1 MANFKYEAKNF
12 AGKAVSGTLAGASQE
27 AVIAELRKRNLIV
40 LAVRPTGGGDD
51 AGGGSKSGGV
61 KGVFT
66 DANPNRYK
74 PRGDEL
80 VVFTRQ
86 LSTMVGAG
94 IPLLEGL
101 EILQEQAER
110 AGFAAVLDSVVEDIR
125 GGTDLSTAMEKFP
138 KTFSNIYV
146 AMIRAGEVSGQLDEI
161 LNRLAEYVE
170 ATLKLK
176 REIKAAMTYPVV
188 SLVLVVGI
196 TMFLMLGIVPKFR
209 EVFASMEITL
219 PGLTSAILNIA
230 DWMKENVLAMF
241 AIMIGLFVGVKVYAK
256 SKTGAWQIDW
266 LVLNAPVFGPLF
278 RKVAL
283 SRFAKTFSTL
293 VKAGVPILGALE
305 IVSQTVGN
313 QVISKAVDEAR
324 ESVRQ
329 GESLAEP
336 LSRSPQF
343 PPMVT
348 KMIGIG
354 ERSGALEQ
362 LLEKISIFYDDQ
374 VAAAVKSLTSLIEP
388 VMIAVMG
395 FLVGTIVLAVFLPIF
410 ELQKKLSQRGG

>member
-1 MANFKYEAKNF
+1 MPNFKYEAKNF
-12 AGKAVSGTLAGASQE
+12 GGKTVAGTLSGTSQE
-27 AVIAELRKRNLIV
+27 AVIGELRKRNLIV
-40 LAVRPTGGGDD
+40 LSVRAAGGAEGG
-51 AGGGSKSGGV
+51 AGGGGAAV

-66 DANPNRYK
+66 DANPSRYS

-110 AGFAAVLDSVVEDIR
+110 AGFAAVLDHIVEDIR
-125 GGTDLSTAMEKFP
+125 GGTDLSSSMEKFP
-138 KTFSNIYV
+138 RTFSNIYV
-146 AMIRAGEVSGQLDEI
+146 AMIRAGEVSGQLDDI
-161 LNRLAEYVE
+161 LSRLAEYLE
-170 ATLKLK
+170 ASLKLK
-176 REIKAAMTYPVV
+176 RDIRAAMTYPIV
-188 SLVLVVGI
+188 SLVLVIGI

-209 EVFASMEITL
+209 EVFDSMDITL
-219 PGLTSAILNIA
+219 PALTSAILNIA
-230 DWMKENVLAMF
+230 DWMKENIL
-241 AIMIGLFVGVKVYAK
+241 IMAGICVGLFFALKVYRK
-256 SKTGAWQIDW
+256 SKTGSWQLDW
-266 LVLNAPVFGPLF
+266 LTLNAPVFGPLF

-283 SRFAKTFSTL
+283 SRFAKTFATL

-305 IVSQTVGN
+305 IVAATVGN

-329 GESLAEP
+329 GETLSEP
-336 LSRSPQF
+336 LSRSTQF
-343 PPMVT
+343 PPMVV

-374 VAAAVKSLTSLIEP
+374 VSAAVKSLTSLIEP
-388 VMIAVMG
+388 IMIAVMG

-410 ELQKKLSQRGG
+410 ELQKKLSQRG

>member
-12 AGKAVSGTLAGASQE
+12 GGKSVSGTLAGANQE
-27 AVIAELRKRNLIV
+27 AVIADLRKRNLIV
-40 LAVRPTGGGDD
+40 LAVRPVGGG
-51 AGGGSKSGGV
+51 GGGGASAV
-61 KGVFT
+61 KAVFT
-66 DANPNRYK
+66 DANPNRYR
-74 PRGDEL
+74 PRGEEL

-101 EILQEQAER
+101 EILQDQAER

-125 GGTDLSTAMEKFP
+125 SGTDLSSSMEKYP
-138 KTFSNIYV
+138 RCFSNIYV

-161 LNRLAEYVE
+161 LNRLAEYLE
-170 ATLKLK
+170 ASLKLK
-176 REIKAAMTYPVV
+176 RDIRAAMTYPIV

-209 EVFASMEITL
+209 EVFDSMEITL
-219 PGLTSAILNIA
+219 PALTSAILGIA
-230 DWMKENVLAMF
+230 DWMKDNVLAMMGIIV
-241 AIMIGLFVGVKVYAK
+241 AMVIAGKMYARSPK
-256 SKTGAWQIDW
+256 GKWQLDW
-266 LVLNAPVFGPLF
+266 LVLNVPVFGPLF

-336 LSRSPQF
+336 LGRSPQF
-343 PPMVT
+343 PPMVV

-354 ERSGALEQ
+354 EKSGALEQ

-374 VAAAVKSLTSLIEP
+374 VSAAVKSLTSLIEP
-388 VMIAVMG
+388 IMIAVMG

-410 ELQKKLSQRGG
+410 ELQKKLSQRS

>member
-1 MANFKYEAKNF
+1 MANYKYEAKNF
-12 AGKAVSGTLAGASQE
+12 GGKSVVGTLAGTSQD

-40 LAVRPTGGGDD
+40 LSCRPTGGS
-51 AGGGSKSGGV
+51 GGAGV
-61 KGVFT
+61 KGVFS

-86 LSTMVGAG
+86 LSTMIGAG

-101 EILQEQAER
+101 EILHEQAER
-110 AGFAAVLDSVVEDIR
+110 AGFAAVLDHVVEDIR
-125 GGTDLSTAMEKFP
+125 GGTDLSSALEKFP
-138 KTFSNIYV
+138 KCFSNIYI

-161 LNRLAEYVE
+161 LNRLAEYLE
-170 ATLKLK
+170 ASLKLK
-176 REIKAAMTYPVV
+176 RDIKAAMTYPVV
-188 SLVLVVGI
+188 SLFLVIGI

-209 EVFASMEITL
+209 EVFESMDITL
-219 PGLTSAILNIA
+219 PALTAVTLNIA
-230 DWMKENVLAMF
+230 DWMKDNVLIMF
-241 AIMIGLFVGVKVYAK
+241 GLCVGAFIGIKAYTK
-256 SKTGAWQIDW
+256 SKAGAWQVDW
-266 LVLNAPVFGPLF
+266 LMLNVPVFGPLF

-305 IVSQTVGN
+305 IVSNTVGN
-313 QVISKAVDEAR
+313 QCISKAVDDAR

-329 GESLAEP
+329 GETLSEP
-336 LSRSPQF
+336 LSRSSQF
-343 PPMVT
+343 PPMVV

-374 VAAAVKSLTSLIEP
+374 VSAAVKSLTSLIEP
-388 VMIAVMG
+388 LMIAVMG

-410 ELQKKLSQRGG
+410 ELQKKLSQRS

>member
-1 MANFKYEAKNF
+1 MPNFKYEAKNF
-12 AGKAVSGTLAGASQE
+12 GGKSVTGTLAGQTQE
-27 AVIAELRKRNLIV
+27 AVIGELRKRNLIV
-40 LAVRPTGGGDD
+40 LSVRP
-51 AGGGSKSGGV
+51 AGGGGSSQASAV

-66 DANPNRYK
+66 DSNPNRYRPK
-74 PRGDEL
+74 GDEL

-101 EILQEQAER
+101 EILQDQAER
-110 AGFAAVLDSVVEDIR
+110 AGFAAVLDHVVEDIR
-125 GGTDLSTAMEKFP
+125 SGTDLSSSMDKFP

-161 LNRLAEYVE
+161 LNRLAEYLE
-170 ATLKLK
+170 ASLKLK
-176 REIKAAMTYPVV
+176 RDIRAAMTYPIV

-209 EVFASMEITL
+209 EVFESMEITL
-219 PGLTSAILNIA
+219 PALTSIILNIA
-230 DWMKENVLAMF
+230 DWMKDNVLIVA
-241 AIMIGLFVGVKVYAK
+241 GLSAGLVVAVKMYKK
-256 SKTGAWQIDW
+256 SKTGSWQVDW
-266 LVLNAPVFGPLF
+266 LMLNVPVFGQLF

-329 GESLAEP
+329 GETLSEP
-336 LSRSPQF
+336 LGRSSQF
-343 PPMVT
+343 PPMVV

-362 LLEKISIFYDDQ
+362 LLEKISVFYDDQ
-374 VAAAVKSLTSLIEP
+374 VSAAVKSLTSLIEP
-388 VMIAVMG
+388 LMIAVMG

-410 ELQKKLSQRGG
+410 ELQKKLSQRS

>member
-1 MANFKYEAKNF
+1 MPNFKYEAKNF
-12 AGKAVSGTLAGASQE
+12 GGKSVTGTLSGASQD
-27 AVIAELRKRNLIV
+27 AVIGELRKRNLIV
-40 LAVRPTGGGDD
+40 LSVSQTGGG
-51 AGGGSKSGGV
+51 GGGSSAGAAKRLLTG
-61 KGVFT
+61 
-66 DANPNRYK
+66 ANPNTYR

-110 AGFAAVLDSVVEDIR
+110 PGFAAVLDSVVEDIR
-125 GGTDLSTAMEKFP
+125 AGTDLSTALEKFP
-138 KTFSNIYV
+138 RSFSNIYV
-146 AMIRAGEVSGQLDEI
+146 AMIRAGEVSGQLDDI
-161 LNRLAEYVE
+161 LSRLAEYVE
-170 ATLKLK
+170 ASLKLK
-176 REIKAAMTYPVV
+176 RDIKAAMTYPVV

-209 EVFASMEITL
+209 EVFESMEITL
-219 PGLTSAILNIA
+219 PALTSFILNLA
-230 DWMKENVLAMF
+230 DWMKDNVLL
-241 AIMIGLFVGVKVYAK
+241 MIGIAVGLFVAMKAYARSK
-256 SKTGAWQIDW
+256 SGKWQLDW
-266 LVLNAPVFGPLF
+266 LMLNMPVFGQLF

-283 SRFAKTFSTL
+283 SRFSKTFATL

-305 IVSQTVGN
+305 IVSNTVGN
-313 QVISKAVDEAR
+313 QCISKAVDEAR

-329 GESLAEP
+329 GETLSEP
-336 LSRSPQF
+336 LGRSTQF
-343 PPMVT
+343 PPMVV

-374 VAAAVKSLTSLIEP
+374 VSASVKSLTSLIEP
-388 VMIAVMG
+388 IMISVMG

-410 ELQKKLSQRGG
+410 ELQKKLSQRS

>member
-1 MANFKYEAKNF
+1 MANFKYEAKDF
-12 AGKAVSGTLAGASQE
+12 GGKTVTGTAAGATQE
-27 AVIAELRKRNLIV
+27 AVIADLRKRNLIV
-40 LAVRPTGGGDD
+40 LSVRSA
-51 AGGGSKSGGV
+51 AGGGGAMKGALTGG
-61 KGVFT
+61 
-66 DANPNRYK
+66 NPTRYK
-74 PRGDEL
+74 PKGDEL

-101 EILQEQAER
+101 EILHEQAER
-110 AGFAAVLDSVVEDIR
+110 PGFAAVLDAVVEDIR
-125 GGTDLSTAMEKFP
+125 GGTDLSSSMEKFP
-138 KTFSNIYV
+138 RTFSNIYV

-161 LNRLAEYVE
+161 LNRLAEYLE
-170 ATLKLK
+170 QSLKLK
-176 REIKAAMTYPVV
+176 RDIRAAMTYPVV
-188 SLVLVVGI
+188 SLVLVIGI

-209 EVFASMEITL
+209 EVFESMEITL
-219 PGLTSAILNIA
+219 PGLTSLILNIA
-230 DWMKENVLAMF
+230 DWMKGNVL
-241 AIMIGLFVGVKVYAK
+241 IMGGLCVAFVIALKIYK
-256 SKTGAWQIDW
+256 QSKTGKWQIDW
-266 LVLNAPVFGPLF
+266 LTLNAPVFGPLF

-283 SRFAKTFSTL
+283 SRFAKTFATL

-305 IVSQTVGN
+305 IVSNTVGN

-329 GESLAEP
+329 GETLAEP
-336 LSRSPQF
+336 LGKSPQF
-343 PPMVT
+343 PPMVV

-374 VAAAVKSLTSLIEP
+374 VTAAVKSLTSLIEP
-388 VMIAVMG
+388 LMIAVMG

-410 ELQKKLSQRGG
+410 ELQKKLSQRG

>member
-12 AGKAVSGTLAGASQE
+12 AGKAVSGTLAGATQE
-27 AVIAELRKRNLIV
+27 AVIAELRKRSLIV
-40 LAVRPTGGGDD
+40 LAVRPTGGDE
-51 AGGGSKSGGV
+51 GGGGGGGM

-66 DANPNRYK
+66 DANPNRYS

-125 GGTDLSTAMEKFP
+125 GGTDLSTAMDKFP
-138 KTFSNIYV
+138 KCFSNIYI

-161 LNRLAEYVE
+161 LSRLAEYVE
-170 ATLKLK
+170 ASLKLK
-176 REIKAAMTYPVV
+176 RDIKAAMTYPVV

-219 PGLTSAILNIA
+219 PALTSVILNIA
-230 DWMKENVLAMF
+230 DWMKENVLALF
-241 AIMIGLFVGVKVYAK
+241 AIIAACVVAVKAYAK
-256 SKTGAWQIDW
+256 SKTGKWQLDW
-266 LVLNAPVFGPLF
+266 LILNVPVFGPLF

-329 GESLAEP
+329 GEGLSEP
-336 LSRSPQF
+336 LGRSPQF
-343 PPMVT
+343 PPMVV

-388 VMIAVMG
+388 LMIAVMG

-410 ELQKKLSQRGG
+410 ELQKKLSQRG

>member
-12 AGKAVSGTLAGASQE
+12 GGKAVSGTLAGATQE

-40 LAVRPTGGGDD
+40 LAVRPVGGG
-51 AGGGSKSGGV
+51 GGGGAASGV
-61 KGVFT
+61 KAVFT

-94 IPLLEGL
+94 IPLLEAL

-125 GGTDLSTAMEKFP
+125 GGTDLSTAMDKFP
-138 KTFSNIYV
+138 KCYSNIYV

-161 LNRLAEYVE
+161 LGRLAEYLE
-170 ATLKLK
+170 ASLKLK
-176 REIKAAMTYPVV
+176 RDIRAAMTYPIV

-209 EVFASMEITL
+209 EVFESMEITL
-219 PGLTSAILNIA
+219 PALTSAILNIA
-230 DWMKENVLAMF
+230 DWMKDNVLAM
-241 AIMIGLFVGVKVYAK
+241 IGIIVAMVVAGKMYAK
-256 SKTGAWQIDW
+256 SPKGKWQLDW
-266 LVLNAPVFGPLF
+266 LVLNVPVFGPLF

-305 IVSQTVGN
+305 IVSNTVGN

-336 LSRSPQF
+336 LGRSPQF
-343 PPMVT
+343 PPMVV

-354 ERSGALEQ
+354 EKSGALEQ

-374 VAAAVKSLTSLIEP
+374 VSAAVKSLTSLIEP
-388 VMIAVMG
+388 IMIAVMG

-410 ELQKKLSQRGG
+410 ELQKKLSQRS

>member
-12 AGKAVSGTLAGASQE
+12 AGKAVSGTLSGASQE
-27 AVIAELRKRNLIV
+27 AVIAELRKRSLIV
-40 LAVRPTGGGDD
+40 LAVRPTGGDD
-51 AGGGSKSGGV
+51 APAAGGM

-101 EILQEQAER
+101 EILHEQAER
-110 AGFAAVLDSVVEDIR
+110 AGFAAVLDHIVEDIR

-170 ATLKLK
+170 ASLKLK

-219 PGLTSAILNIA
+219 PALTSTILNIA
-230 DWMKENVLAMF
+230 DWMKDNVVAMVVGVVAFFF
-241 AIMIGLFVGVKVYAK
+241 AIKVYAR
-256 SKTGAWQIDW
+256 SKTGRWQLDW
-266 LVLNAPVFGPLF
+266 VVLNAPVFGPLF

-329 GESLAEP
+329 GEGLADP

-343 PPMVT
+343 PPMVV

-354 ERSGALEQ
+354 EKSGALEQ
-362 LLEKISIFYDDQ
+362 LLEKISVFYDDQ

-388 VMIAVMG
+388 LMIAVMG

-410 ELQKKLSQRGG
+410 ELQKKLAQRG

>member
-1 MANFKYEAKNF
+1 MPNFKYEAKNF
-12 AGKAVSGTLAGASQE
+12 GGKSVTGTLAGSSKD
-27 AVIAELRKRNLIV
+27 AVIGELRKRNLIV
-40 LAVRPTGGGDD
+40 LSVNESGGG
-51 AGGGSKSGGV
+51 GGGGGGAA
-61 KGVFT
+61 KRLLTG
-66 DANPNRYK
+66 ANPKSYK
-74 PRGDEL
+74 PKGDEL

-110 AGFAAVLDSVVEDIR
+110 AGFSAVLDSVVEDIR
-125 GGTDLSTAMEKFP
+125 AGTDLSTAMEKFP
-138 KTFSNIYV
+138 KSFSNIYV
-146 AMIRAGEVSGQLDEI
+146 AMIRAGEVSGQLDDI
-161 LNRLAEYVE
+161 LSRLAEYVE
-170 ATLKLK
+170 ASLKLK
-176 REIKAAMTYPVV
+176 RDIKAAMTYPVV

-209 EVFASMEITL
+209 EVFDSMEITL
-219 PGLTSAILNIA
+219 PALTSAILNIA
-230 DWMKENVLAMF
+230 DWMKSNVLVMAGI
-241 AIMIGLFVGVKVYAK
+241 AVGAFVGAKIYAK
-256 SKTGAWQIDW
+256 SKTGAWQLDW
-266 LVLNAPVFGPLF
+266 LMLNMPVFGPLF

-283 SRFAKTFSTL
+283 SRFSKTFATL

-305 IVSQTVGN
+305 IVSATVGN
-313 QVISKAVDEAR
+313 QCISKAVDEAR

-329 GESLAEP
+329 GETLSEP
-336 LSRSPQF
+336 LGRSSQF
-343 PPMVT
+343 PPMVV

-388 VMIAVMG
+388 IMIAVMG

-410 ELQKKLSQRGG
+410 ELQKKLSQRS

>member
-1 MANFKYEAKNF
+1 MPNFKYEAKNF
-12 AGKAVSGTLAGASQE
+12 GGKSVTGTLAGASQD
-27 AVIAELRKRNLIV
+27 AVIGELRKRNLIV
-40 LAVRPTGGGDD
+40 LSVRESGGGG
-51 AGGGSKSGGV
+51 AGGGGGAA
-61 KGVFT
+61 KRLLTG
-66 DANPNRYK
+66 ANPNSYR

-80 VVFTRQ
+80 IVFTRQ

-110 AGFAAVLDSVVEDIR
+110 AGFAAVLDNVVEDIR
-125 GGTDLSTAMEKFP
+125 AGTDLSTALEKFP

-146 AMIRAGEVSGQLDEI
+146 AMIRAGEVSGQLDDI
-161 LNRLAEYVE
+161 LSRLAEYVE
-170 ATLKLK
+170 ASLKLK
-176 REIKAAMTYPVV
+176 RDIKAAMTYPVV
-188 SLVLVVGI
+188 SLVLVIGI

-209 EVFASMEITL
+209 EVFDSMEITL
-219 PGLTSAILNIA
+219 PALTSVILNIA
-230 DWMKENVLAMF
+230 DWMKNNVLMMAG
-241 AIMIGLFVGVKVYAK
+241 AAVALFVGAKMYAK
-256 SKTGAWQIDW
+256 SKTGAWQLDW
-266 LVLNAPVFGPLF
+266 LMLNMPVFGPLF

-283 SRFAKTFSTL
+283 SRFSKTFATL

-305 IVSQTVGN
+305 IVSNTVGN
-313 QVISKAVDEAR
+313 QCISKAVDDAR

-329 GESLAEP
+329 GETLSEP
-336 LSRSPQF
+336 LGRSSQF
-343 PPMVT
+343 PPMVV

-374 VAAAVKSLTSLIEP
+374 VAASVKSLTSLIEP
-388 VMIAVMG
+388 IMIAVMG

-410 ELQKKLSQRGG
+410 ELQKKLSQRS

>member
-12 AGKAVSGTLAGASQE
+12 GGKAVSGTLAGPSQD

-40 LAVRPTGGGDD
+40 LSVRAAGGGD
-51 AGGGSKSGGV
+51 GGAMKSML
-61 KGVFT
+61 T
-66 DANPNRYK
+66 DSNPNRYK

-110 AGFAAVLDSVVEDIR
+110 AGFAAVLDAVVEDIR
-125 GGTDLSTAMEKFP
+125 GGTDLSTSMEKFP
-138 KTFSNIYV
+138 RTFSHIYT
-146 AMIRAGEVSGQLDEI
+146 AMIRAGEASGQLDEI
-161 LNRLAEYVE
+161 LLRLADYLE
-170 ATLKLK
+170 ASLKLK
-176 REIKAAMTYPVV
+176 RDIRAAMTYPVV

-209 EVFASMEITL
+209 EVFESMEITL
-219 PGLTSAILNIA
+219 PALTSAILNIA
-230 DWMKENVLAMF
+230 DWMKDNVLIMF
-241 AIMIGLFVGVKVYAK
+241 GLVVAAVIGIKAYAK
-256 SKTGAWQIDW
+256 SERGRWHLDW
-266 LVLNAPVFGPLF
+266 LTLNAPVFGPLF

-283 SRFAKTFSTL
+283 SRFSKTFSTL

-305 IVSQTVGN
+305 IVSTTVGN
-313 QVISKAVDEAR
+313 KVISKAVDEAK

-329 GESLAEP
+329 GESLSEP
-336 LSRSPQF
+336 LGRSPEF
-343 PPMVT
+343 PPMVV

-362 LLEKISIFYDDQ
+362 LLEKISVFYDDQ
-374 VAAAVKSLTSLIEP
+374 VSAAVKSLTSLIEP
-388 VMIAVMG
+388 IMIAIMG
-395 FLVGTIVLAVFLPIF
+395 VLVGTIVLAVFLPIF
-410 ELQKKLSQRGG
+410 ELQKKLSQRN

>member
-1 MANFKYEAKNF
+1 MANCKYEAKNF
-12 AGKAVSGTLAGASQE
+12 AGKAVSGTLAGTSQE
-27 AVIAELRKRNLIV
+27 AVIAELRKRSLIV
-40 LAVRPTGGGDD
+40 LAVRPTGDD
-51 AGGGSKSGGV
+51 GGGKGGGM

-66 DANPNRYK
+66 DSNPNRYS

-138 KTFSNIYV
+138 RCFSNIYI

-170 ATLKLK
+170 ASLKLK
-176 REIKAAMTYPVV
+176 RDIKAAMTYPVV

-219 PGLTSAILNIA
+219 PALTSTILNIA
-230 DWMKENVLAMF
+230 DWMKDNVVAMM
-241 AIMIGLFVGVKVYAK
+241 AIMAGAFVGIKVYAK
-256 SKTGAWQIDW
+256 SKTGKWQLDW
-266 LVLNAPVFGPLF
+266 LMLNVPVFGPLF

-329 GESLAEP
+329 GEGLADP
-336 LSRSPQF
+336 LGRSPQF
-343 PPMVT
+343 PPMVV

-374 VAAAVKSLTSLIEP
+374 VAASVKSLTSLIEP
-388 VMIAVMG
+388 IMIAVMG

-410 ELQKKLSQRGG
+410 ELQKKLSQRS

>member
-1 MANFKYEAKNF
+1 MANFKYEAKDF
-12 AGKAVSGTLAGASQE
+12 GGKAVSGTLAGPSQD
-27 AVIAELRKRNLIV
+27 AVIAELRKRSLIV
-40 LAVRPTGGGDD
+40 LSVRAAGGGD
-51 AGGGSKSGGV
+51 GGAMKSIL
-61 KGVFT
+61 T
-66 DANPNRYK
+66 DSNPNRYK

-86 LSTMVGAG
+86 LSTMIGAG

-125 GGTDLSTAMEKFP
+125 SGTDLSTSMEKFP
-138 KTFSNIYV
+138 RTFSNIYT
-146 AMIRAGEVSGQLDEI
+146 AMIRAGEASGQLDEI
-161 LNRLAEYVE
+161 LQRLADYLE
-170 ATLKLK
+170 ASLKLK
-176 REIKAAMTYPVV
+176 RDIRAAMTYPVV

-209 EVFASMEITL
+209 EVFESMEITL
-219 PGLTSAILNIA
+219 PALTSAILNIA
-230 DWMKENVLAMF
+230 DWMKDNVL
-241 AIMIGLFVGVKVYAK
+241 IMAGICVALVIGTKAYAK
-256 SKTGAWQIDW
+256 SERGRWQLDW
-266 LVLNAPVFGPLF
+266 LTLNAPVFGPLF

-283 SRFAKTFSTL
+283 SRFSKTFATL

-305 IVSQTVGN
+305 IVSTTVGN
-313 QVISKAVDEAR
+313 KVISKAVDEAK

-329 GESLAEP
+329 GESLSDP
-336 LSRSPQF
+336 LGRSPEF
-343 PPMVT
+343 PPMVV

-362 LLEKISIFYDDQ
+362 LLEKISVFYDEQ

-388 VMIAVMG
+388 IMIAVMG
-395 FLVGTIVLAVFLPIF
+395 VLVGTIVLAVFLPIF
-410 ELQKKLSQRGG
+410 ELQKKLSQRS